1 MSPRSPL
8 TRPASPPDG
17 RVVPRPF
24 LKWVGGKGQLLSQ
37 LWPMLPGQ
45 FGRYIEPF
53 LGGAAL
59 FFALRPARA
68 VLSDVNE
75 ELIDCYRSVRDD
87 VDGVIAA
94 LGKHRHDRDHF
105 YAVRGLDPS
114 ALPLP
119 ERAARTIFL
128 NRTGFNGLY
137 RVNSSGRF
145 NVPFGSH
152 RNPTIC
158 DEANLRACSLAL
170 RGVRLEVRD
179 FGKVARSARRGDLVY
194 FDPPYAPVSSTSDF
208 TAYAAGGFGWEQ
220 QERLAAVFGRLARRG
235 VQVLMSNS
243 DVPTLH
249 ALYEGFPLRVVHA
262 ARAINSVASKRG
274 PVREIVVRG
283 YP

>member
-274 PVREIVVRG
+274 RVREIVVRG

>member
-249 ALYEGFPLRVVHA
+249 ALYAGFPLRVVHA